1 MQNNMNQTAAMA
13 IKAMLDEHAKKDAD
27 FAKDYKRKD
36 KSVEE
41 FVDLLVQSFIKK
53 GARGAGAVF
62 GSDESLIGQAVHYF
76 HEDNVTEIDDASWGL
91 YQQKPAAKPV
101 ATAKP
106 AKPASAPI
114 DDDDLEFD
122 EPQPISDDEL
132 EFDE

>member
-1 MQNNMNQTAAMA
+1 MA

-41 FVDLLVQSFIKK
+41 FVELLVQSFIKK
-53 GARGAGAVF
+53 GARGAGGVF

-76 HEDNVTEIDDASWGL
+76 HEDNVTEIDDESWGL
-91 YQQKPAAKPV
+91 YQQKSAAKPA
-101 ATAKP
+101 AT
-106 AKPASAPI
+106 API

-122 EPQPISDDEL
+122 EPKPISDDEL